1 MNMVSNIHNIFF
13 RIVVILIYYLVNFQ
27 LKLLAKEICIVVSMA
42 DIQDVHMAINVNV
55 LIFEYQIKS
64 LGRLLLGPEQTTI
77 SFIGNNDSR

>member
-42 DIQDVHMAINVNV
+42 DIKDVHMAINVKRTYFQVSN
-55 LIFEYQIKS
+55 
-64 LGRLLLGPEQTTI
+64 
-77 SFIGNNDSR
+77 

>member
-42 DIQDVHMAINVNV
+42 DIQDVHMAINVKRTYFQVSN
-55 LIFEYQIKS
+55 
-64 LGRLLLGPEQTTI
+64 
-77 SFIGNNDSR
+77 

>member
-1 MNMVSNIHNIFF
+1 
-13 RIVVILIYYLVNFQ
+13 
-27 LKLLAKEICIVVSMA
+27 MA

>member
-42 DIQDVHMAINVNV
+42 HIQDVHMAINVKRTYFQVSN
-55 LIFEYQIKS
+55 
-64 LGRLLLGPEQTTI
+64 
-77 SFIGNNDSR
+77 